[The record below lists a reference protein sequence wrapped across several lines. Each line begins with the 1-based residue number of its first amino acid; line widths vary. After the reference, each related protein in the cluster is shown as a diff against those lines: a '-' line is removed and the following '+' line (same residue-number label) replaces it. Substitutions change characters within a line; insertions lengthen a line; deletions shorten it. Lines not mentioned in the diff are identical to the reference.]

1 MPVAVAPAWHD
12 ARREQQHLVYI
23 LVNIAA
29 LHSIGGCF
37 FCLIDIPFRMDDDRF
52 GQGAQVSPHIID
64 PALIDQNVKAS
75 IRRHK
80 LALSAPRDSRQ

>member
-52 GQGAQVSPHIID
+52 GQGGQVD
-64 PALIDQNVKAS
+64 PSGRLRSNGRA
-75 IRRHK
+75 
-80 LALSAPRDSRQ
+80 